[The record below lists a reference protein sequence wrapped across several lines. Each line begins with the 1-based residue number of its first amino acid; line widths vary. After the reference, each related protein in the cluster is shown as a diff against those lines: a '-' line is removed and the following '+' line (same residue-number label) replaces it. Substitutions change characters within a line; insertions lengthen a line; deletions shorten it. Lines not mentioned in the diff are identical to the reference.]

1 MRNEK
6 DKSTIYLLNLDPI
19 VVDTHLKFI
28 KLKWNHNGSILA
40 VSGTQKVTFN
50 TGEEKDI
57 CALFLYDSFGN
68 VIIYSFI
75 FRQILKTLKIPG
87 NTIESLS
94 WEHMGVRISL
104 AVDSFIYFAHLR
116 QDYHWSFFASEVL
129 AVAHTKGEDCDWYI
143 TFCNTRLKEQ
153 VTRYHI
159 IISNQRSVSRLLLMS
174 SFEENCVVIT
184 KAEDLSEQ

>member
-50 TGEEKDI
+50 SGEEKDI

-68 VIIYSFI
+68 VIIYFFYFSTDSQDIENSRKHYRIFI
-75 FRQILKTLKIPG
+75 LGTYGCQ
-87 NTIESLS
+87 N
-94 WEHMGVRISL
+94 
-104 AVDSFIYFAHLR
+104 
-116 QDYHWSFFASEVL
+116 
-129 AVAHTKGEDCDWYI
+129 
-143 TFCNTRLKEQ
+143 
-153 VTRYHI
+153 
-159 IISNQRSVSRLLLMS
+159 
-174 SFEENCVVIT
+174 
-184 KAEDLSEQ
+184 